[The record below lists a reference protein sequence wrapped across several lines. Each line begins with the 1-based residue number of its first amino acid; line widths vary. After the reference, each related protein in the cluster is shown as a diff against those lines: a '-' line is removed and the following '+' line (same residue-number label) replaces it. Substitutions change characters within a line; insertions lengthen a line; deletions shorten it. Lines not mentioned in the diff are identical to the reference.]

1 MYGLGG
7 EIMSRVRLQEGADRE
22 RFTLSLDKDLLQ
34 EIDWMCAKFGISNR
48 SMFIRACVRM
58 VIEMEKCREREGNNE

>member
-1 MYGLGG
+1 
-7 EIMSRVRLQEGADRE
+7 MSRVRLQEGADRE